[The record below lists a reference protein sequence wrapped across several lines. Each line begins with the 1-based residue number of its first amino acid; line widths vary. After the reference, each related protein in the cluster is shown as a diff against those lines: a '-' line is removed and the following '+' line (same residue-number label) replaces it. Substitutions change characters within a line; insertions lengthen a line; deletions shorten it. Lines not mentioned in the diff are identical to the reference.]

1 MSLLKENAVKFT
13 TVEYLKSP
21 LNKIE
26 ILSLSEK
33 LGIAPSEFVRKNEA
47 EFKDNN
53 LVEILNDN
61 EAMAEA
67 IEKYPKIMERPIAV
81 MGNMAVIGRPPENV
95 LTLLK

>member
-1 MSLLKENAVKFT
+1 
-13 TVEYLKSP
+13 
-21 LNKIE
+21 
-26 ILSLSEK
+26 LSLSEK

-81 MGNMAVIGRPPENV
+81 MGNRAVIGRPPENV